1 LANIKS
7 AIKRVRQDKKRH
19 AVNRVARSEMR
30 TYVKKATVTVA
41 DGNAEEAAEAVR
53 LAISKIDKA
62 VKKGVL
68 HANAAARRK
77 SRLAKRLNTLQ

>member
-7 AIKRVRQDKKRH
+7 AIKRVRQEKKRRLT
-19 AVNRVARSEMR
+19 NRVARSEMR
-30 TYVKKATVTVA
+30 TYAKKATAVVA
-41 DGNAEEAAEAVR
+41 DGNVDEAAEAVR
-53 LAISKIDKA
+53 IAISKVDKA

-77 SRLAKRLNTLQ
+77 SRLAKQLNVLQ